1 MDGLERFN
9 GLPEEAAVAELLAV
23 CHSRRWAERVAAGR
37 PYADLAALQQAADQV
52 WTGLGPDDWLEA
64 FAAHPRIGERGGA
77 SADWSRREQAGVGAA
92 DWLEAFKAHPRIGEG
107 GSGGRSAD
115 WSRQEQAGVGGAA
128 EVRERLAAGNAEYE
142 RRFGHVF
149 LISAAGRDAAEIL
162 DALQAR
168 LGNDPGTELR
178 VAAGEHRRITRLRLE
193 KLVAA

>member
-1 MDGLERFN
+1 VDGLERLN

-23 CHSRRWAERVAAGR
+23 CHSGRWAERVAAGR
-37 PYADLAALQQAADQV
+37 PYADLEDLQAAADQV
-52 WTGLGPDDWLEA
+52 WMALDP
-64 FAAHPRIGERGGA
+64 
-77 SADWSRREQAGVGAA
+77 A
-92 DWLEAFKAHPRIGEG
+92 DWLEAFKAHPRIGE
-107 GSGGRSAD
+107 SGGRSAD
-115 WSRQEQAGVGGAA
+115 WSRQEQAGVGGTGA

>member
-9 GLPEEAAVAELLAV
+9 ALPEEAAVAELLAV
-23 CHSRRWAERVAAGR
+23 CHSGRWAERVPAGR
-37 PYADLAALQQAADQV
+37 PYPGLDALQAAADEV
-52 WTGLGPDDWLEA
+52 WMALDP
-64 FAAHPRIGERGGA
+64 
-77 SADWSRREQAGVGAA
+77 A
-92 DWLEAFKAHPRIGEG
+92 DWLEAFKAHPRIGE
-107 GSGGRSAD
+107 SGGRSAD
-115 WSRQEQAGVGGAA
+115 WSRQEQAGVGGVGA

-142 RRFGHVF
+142 QRFGHVF

-193 KLVAA
+193 KLVGA